1 MMWQSGY
8 RSSDLPLKL
17 LTNAAGSGW
26 KEFDVSEIAVAPL
39 QDKPHTKL
47 GQLAS
52 TAICGNDI
60 TSSCLYVSALAIV
73 YAGRLAPISLL
84 MVAAVLFLFRKIY
97 AEVVGALPL
106 NGGAY
111 NALLNTTSKRAASVA
126 ACLTVLSYM
135 ATAVISALEGMHY
148 VHNLWHGLNVPV
160 ATVALLAFFMVLTI
174 IGITESAVVA
184 IGIFITHLTTLTLLL
199 LVGVFFVFS
208 NAAGHETSGFATARQ
223 NFAEPLPPPPGTS
236 DEFADLASEEDSG
249 GSGSLLLALFFGF
262 SVSMLGISGFESSSN
277 FVEEQQEGVFPKTL
291 RNMWIAVSF
300 FNPLMALLALS
311 VLTMVE
317 VDQNQ
322 TALLAHMGKVV
333 GGDWLGVLISIDA
346 ALVLSGAV
354 LTSFVGVTGL
364 VHRMTLDRCLPQF
377 LLKTNRR
384 GTTHRIIVGFFL
396 LCVSVLYITHNT
408 VPEGTTQAIREA
420 VADVPMAEGIA
431 ADVITRRRVNRAVL
445 SADDDFL
452 SEEGKAYFRSLSKRD
467 RAALPGLSAEE
478 LEGRLK
484 TAGENAQI
492 KKLAGIYTISFLSV
506 MALFGLGNVLLK
518 VKRASLPRPARAR
531 WISVL
536 VAIAAVIGGLLGNAM
551 IDSAYVWTFLQYFL
565 PTMLVILV
573 MLGRIVLLEVCLKML
588 RTLTASIVGP
598 LTRLARWVRDKI
610 DEINAQQIVFFTRGD
625 NIANLNNAL
634 LYVRQNE
641 HTNKLK
647 IVIITNEDVHVP
659 EQLPQELEF
668 LDKAYPEIDVE
679 FVALEGHFSPQLI
692 QKLSDEWH
700 IPKNLMFIGSPG
712 GRLPYDLAE
721 LGGVRLII

>member
-1 MMWQSGY
+1 VTETAAKTNNGGY
-8 RSSDLPLKL
+8 DAD
-17 LTNAAGSGW
+17 TVVH
-26 KEFDVSEIAVAPL
+26 KE
-39 QDKPHTKL
+39 HTHL

-73 YAGRLAPISLL
+73 YAGKLAPISLL

-148 VHNLWHGLNVPV
+148 VHNLWDGLDVMLG
-160 ATVALLAFFMVLTI
+160 TIALLAFFMVLTI

-199 LVGVFFVFS
+199 VVGIIFVFS
-208 NAAGHETSGFATARQ
+208 NGAKHDDGGLTTAKQ
-223 NFAEPLPPPPGTS
+223 NFATPLPAAPGTA
-236 DEFADLASEEDSG
+236 DEFADLSSDDDIDS
-249 GSGSLLLALFFGF
+249 SSSLWLALFFGF

-277 FVEEQQEGVFPKTL
+277 FVEEQADGVFPKTL
-291 RNMWIAVSF
+291 RNMWFAVSF
-300 FNPLMALLALS
+300 FNPLMALLALA
-311 VLTMVE
+311 VLSMVE

-322 TALLAHMGKVV
+322 TALLAHMGTTV
-333 GGDWLGVLISIDA
+333 GGEWLGTLISIDA

-377 LLKTNRR
+377 LLKTNSR
-384 GTTHRIIVGFFL
+384 GTTHRIIIAFFI
-396 LCVSVLYITHNT
+396 LCVSVLFITQNSVPAGT
-408 VPEGTTQAIREA
+408 GDSIIAAIETAPALSDDVPEV
-420 VADVPMAEGIA
+420 VA
-431 ADVITRRRVNRAVL
+431 RRTMNRAVL
-445 SADDDFL
+445 GRDSKLPA
-452 SEEGKAYFRSLSKRD
+452 EARAYYKSLSKDD
-467 RAALPGLSAEE
+467 RA
-478 LEGRLK
+478 
-484 TAGENAQI
+484 
-492 KKLAGIYTISFLSV
+492 KLATITAVELDDKLHVAGVFVNFNYISVIYTISFLAV

-518 VKRASLPRPARAR
+518 VKRANLPRPAKAS
-531 WISVL
+531 WISVYIAIGAV
-536 VAIAAVIGGLLGNAM
+536 VAGLIGNAL
-551 IDSAYVWTFLQYFL
+551 IDSAYVWTFLQYFVPAMIGIL
-565 PTMLVILV
+565 IMLE
-573 MLGRIVLLEVCLKML
+573 RITLLKGLLSMVRSM
-588 RTLTASIVGP
+588 TAGIVGP
-598 LTRLARWVRDKI
+598 MTRMTKYVREKI

-641 HTNKLK
+641 HTNRLK
-647 IVIITNEDVHVP
+647 IVTITNEDVQVP
-659 EQLPQELEF
+659 DNLPQELEF
-668 LDKAYPEIDVE
+668 LDQAYPEIDVE
-679 FVALEGHFSPQLI
+679 FVQKAGRFSPELI
-692 QKLSDEWH
+692 EELSKEWG

>member
-1 MMWQSGY
+1 
-8 RSSDLPLKL
+8 
-17 LTNAAGSGW
+17 
-26 KEFDVSEIAVAPL
+26 VAESTLDAP
-39 QDKPHTKL
+39 PIEHHTRL
-47 GQLAS
+47 GELAS

-73 YAGRLAPISLL
+73 YAGKLAPISLL

-148 VHNLWHGLNVPV
+148 VHNLWHGLDVMIG
-160 ATVALLAFFMVLTI
+160 TIALLAFFMVLTI

-184 IGIFITHLTTLTLLL
+184 IGIFITHLVTLTLLL
-199 LVGVFFVFS
+199 VVGIVFVFS
-208 NAAGHETSGFATARQ
+208 NGGDHDDGGLATARQ
-223 NFAEPLPPPPGTS
+223 NFAEPLPAAPGTN
-236 DEFADLASEEDSG
+236 DEFADISSDEESSE
-249 GSGSLLLALFFGF
+249 SGSLWLALFFGF

-277 FVEEQQEGVFPKTL
+277 FVEEQKDGVFPKTL

-300 FNPLMALLALS
+300 FNPLMALLALT
-311 VLTMVE
+311 VLSMVE
-317 VDQNQ
+317 VDKNQ
-322 TALLAHMGKVV
+322 TALLAHMGQVV
-333 GGDWLGVLISIDA
+333 GGDWLRILISVDA

-384 GTTHRIIVGFFL
+384 GTTHRIIVAFFL
-396 LCVSVLYITHNT
+396 LCVSVLFITHNG
-408 VPEGTTQAIREA
+408 VPDGTAKSIGDAMAQAPPPTDETSPDL
-420 VADVPMAEGIA
+420 V
-431 ADVITRRRVNRAVL
+431 RRSVNRAVL
-445 SADDDFL
+445 SMHEDSFSDESRRLFML
-452 SEEGKAYFRSLSKRD
+452 LSKDD
-467 RAALPGLSAEE
+467 RSKLPTLSREDLDE
-478 LEGRLK
+478 KLK
-484 TAGENAQI
+484 MAGENAQI

-518 VKRASLPRPARAR
+518 IKRGNLPRPAQAR
-531 WISVL
+531 WVSVL
-536 VAIAAVIGGLLGNAM
+536 VAIGAVLAALIGNAL
-551 IDSAYVWTFLQYFL
+551 IDSDYVFTFLQYFV
-565 PTMLVILV
+565 PAMLGIIV
-573 MLGRIVLLEVCLKML
+573 MLARITLLKGFLSML
-588 RTLTASIVGP
+588 RSLTASIVGP
-598 LTRLARWVRDKI
+598 MTRLARWVREKI

-625 NIANLNNAL
+625 NIANLNSAL

-641 HTNKLK
+641 HTNRLK
-647 IVIITNEDVHVP
+647 IVTVTNDKVHLP
-659 EQLPQELEF
+659 ENLAKELEF

-679 FVALEGHFSPQLI
+679 FVNLEGKFSPQLI
-692 QKLSDEWH
+692 QKLSDEWK

>member
-1 MMWQSGY
+1 MSA
-8 RSSDLPLKL
+8 SDS
-17 LTNAAGSGW
+17 AA
-26 KEFDVSEIAVAPL
+26 
-39 QDKPHTKL
+39 PHVEHHTRL

-73 YAGRLAPISLL
+73 YAGKLAPISLL

-148 VHNLWHGLNVPV
+148 VHNLWHGLDVMA
-160 ATVALLAFFMVLTI
+160 ATIGLLAFFMVLTT

-184 IGIFITHLTTLTLLL
+184 IGIFITHLATLTLLL
-199 LVGVFFVFS
+199 VVGVTFVLT
-208 NAAGHETSGFATARQ
+208 NGANHADGGLGTVKE
-223 NFAEPLPPPPGTS
+223 NFAQPLPAAPGTN
-236 DEFADLASEEDSG
+236 DEFADLSSDEEESG
-249 GSGSLLLALFFGF
+249 PGSLWVALFFGF

-277 FVEEQQEGVFPKTL
+277 FVEEQQDGVFPKTL
-291 RNMWIAVSF
+291 RNMWLAVSF
-300 FNPLMALLALS
+300 FNPLMALLALA
-311 VLTMVE
+311 VLSMIE

-333 GGDWLGVLISIDA
+333 GGEWLGVLISVDA

-384 GTTHRIIVGFFL
+384 GTTHRIIVAFFL
-396 LCVSVLYITHNT
+396 LCVSVLLITQSS
-408 VPEGTTQAIREA
+408 VPTGVAGTIASA
-420 VADVPMAEGIA
+420 LAESPLPSEDA
-431 ADVITRRRVNRAVL
+431 PPALVRRHVNRTVLALDDNVL
-445 SADDDFL
+445 SEQGKQIFRSMPRDDRAQLPEL
-452 SEEGKAYFRSLSKRD
+452 SEQ
-467 RAALPGLSAEE
+467 E
-478 LEGRLK
+478 LEERLK
-484 TAGENAQI
+484 IAGENAQI

-518 VKRASLPRPARAR
+518 VKRANLPRPARAR
-531 WISVL
+531 WISVFIAIGAVVAGL
-536 VAIAAVIGGLLGNAM
+536 VGNAL
-551 IDSAYVWTFLQYFL
+551 IDSAYVWTFLQYFI
-565 PTMLVILV
+565 PAMLVITI
-573 MLGRIVLLEVCLKML
+573 MLGRITLLKGFLSML
-588 RTLTASIVGP
+588 RSLTAGIVAP
-598 LTRLARWVRDKI
+598 MSRLAKWVREKI
-610 DEINAQQIVFFTRGD
+610 EDINAQQIVFFTRGD

-641 HTNKLK
+641 HTNRLK
-647 IVIITNEDVHVP
+647 IVTITNEEVKVP
-659 EQLPQELEF
+659 DNLPQELDF
-668 LDKAYPEIDVE
+668 LDKAYPQIDVE
-679 FVALEGHFSPQLI
+679 FVQIEGQFSPQLI
-692 QKLSDEWH
+692 ERLSKEWG

>member
-1 MMWQSGY
+1 M
-8 RSSDLPLKL
+8 P
-17 LTNAAGSGW
+17 
-26 KEFDVSEIAVAPL
+26 KEHHPR
-39 QDKPHTKL
+39 L

-73 YAGRLAPISLL
+73 YAGKLAPISLL

-148 VHNLWHGLNVPV
+148 VHNLWHGLDVM
-160 ATVALLAFFMVLTI
+160 TGTIALLAFFMILTI
-174 IGITESAVVA
+174 VGITESAIVA
-184 IGIFITHLTTLTLLL
+184 IVIFITHLVTLTLLL
-199 LVGVFFVFS
+199 IVGAAFVFG
-208 NAAGHETSGFATARQ
+208 NGADNPEGGLATAKA
-223 NFAEPLPPPPGTS
+223 NFAEPLPAAPGTN
-236 DEFADLASEEDSG
+236 DEFADLDSDEDGSS
-249 GSGSLLLALFFGF
+249 SGSLWVALFFGF

-277 FVEEQQEGVFPKTL
+277 FVEEQEDGVFPKTL

-311 VLTMVE
+311 VLTMVQ

-322 TALLAHMGKVV
+322 TALLAYMGEVA
-333 GGDWLGVLISIDA
+333 GGPTFGPWFSTLISIDA
-346 ALVLSGAV
+346 AMVLSGAV

-377 LLKTNRR
+377 LLKTNSR
-384 GTTHRIIVGFFL
+384 GTTHRIIVAFFL
-396 LCVSVLYITHNT
+396 LCVSVLLITQNN
-408 VPEGTTQAIREA
+408 VPQYVAPAIAKA
-420 VADVPMAEGIA
+420 VADVPGAVDGESP
-431 ADVITRRRVNRAVL
+431 DLVRRRVNRAVL
-445 SADDDFL
+445 SLDDGVLPIECKNHFKTL
-452 SEEGKAYFRSLSKRD
+452 SPKDRSELQT
-467 RAALPGLSAEE
+467 LTEVQIAE
-478 LEGRLK
+478 RLK
-484 TAGENAQI
+484 VAGENAQI

-518 VKRASLPRPARAR
+518 LKRNNLPRPARAS
-531 WISVL
+531 WLSVL
-536 VAIAAVIGGLLGNAM
+536 IAIGAVLAGLIGNAM
-551 IDSAYVWTFLQYFL
+551 IDSAYVWTFLQYFV
-565 PTMLVILV
+565 PAMVVIGV
-573 MLGRIVLLEVCLKML
+573 MLFRIQLLKAALSVV
-588 RTLTASIVGP
+588 RTMTAGIVGP
-598 LTRLARWVRDKI
+598 LTQTSRWVRVKI

-641 HTNKLK
+641 HTNRLK
-647 IVIITNEDVHVP
+647 IVTVTNQDVVVP
-659 EQLPQELEF
+659 DNLAQELDF

-679 FVALEGHFSPQLI
+679 FVRIEGQFTPELI
-692 QKLSDEWH
+692 QQLSEEWG
-700 IPKNLMFIGSPG
+700 IPRNLMFIGSPG
-712 GRLPYDLAE
+712 SRLPYGLAE